1 MEVHHHA
8 HTPRK
13 KWTHY
18 FWEFLM
24 LFLAVFC
31 GFVAENEREHLVEN
45 KKEKKYILS
54 MMEDLKKDSAFLTR
68 SMNKLIPYH
77 LMWLDSAIQLFQSQD
92 LKVKDRQIYQAYFFG
107 TAWDY
112 DFFPTQ
118 RTLSQLHNTG
128 YQLIRNKNA
137 ATALSQLEDDY
148 NFYFKW
154 NGYVQDKQNEIDYAA
169 RVFADK
175 NVVNSLAMAAFR
187 NAQNDPLIDL
197 KLSDIPMSATISI
210 TNNEALKDYV
220 EKLKSYSYYL
230 QANIKPEHFLYLNF
244 IRKTM
249 EVIRTEQNMN
259 YNKK

>member
-1 MEVHHHA
+1 MEVHHHTHPHA
-8 HTPRK
+8 K
-13 KWTHY
+13 KNWKAY

-31 GFVAENEREHLVEN
+31 GFIAENEREHLIEN
-45 KKEKKYILS
+45 RKEKKYILS
-54 MMEDLKKDSAFLTR
+54 MMEDLKKDSAFLML

-77 LMWLDSAIQLFQSQD
+77 LMWLDSTIHLFQLQD
-92 LKVKDRQIYQAYFFG
+92 LKGKDREIYQAYFLG

-112 DFFPTQ
+112 DFFPTE

-137 ATALSQLEDDY
+137 AKAISHLEDNY

-169 RVFADK
+169 GAFADK
-175 NVVNSLAMAAFR
+175 NVVNSLALVAFR
-187 NAQNDPLIDL
+187 NTQNDPLIDL
-197 KLSDIPMSATISI
+197 KLSDIPLPATINV
-210 TNNEALKDYV
+210 TNNEALKNYV
-220 EKLKSYSYYL
+220 EKLRDYSYYL
-230 QANIKPEHFLYLNF
+230 QANIKPEHFVYLNF

-249 EVIRTEQNMN
+249 DVIRTE
-259 YNKK
+259 YNLQ